1 MTAWTLEK
9 PVNQKNNPNIVLAVL
24 CTGIFLAA
32 VDQTVVVT
40 VLPQIV
46 SDLQNGFSSAG
57 VERAGWIVTA
67 YLTGYTIMLPL
78 MGRVADLH
86 GHRRTYNLAMAIF
99 AAGSLMCALT
109 PNLFFLVGFRA
120 IQAVGGGAVLPIA
133 LAVVG
138 DRFPSGKR
146 ALALGIIG
154 AAAEAGG
161 VLGPLYGSLIGQ
173 YLGWRAIFYLNI
185 PLVLLIIWLMRRYV
199 AESGRRGSRVDWRSG
214 ALLAAALG
222 LATAGVSGAREAGW
236 LVFGGPLL
244 ALSIGFL
251 AGFIFSVKRAEHPL
265 IDFSMFR
272 SRSFSA
278 ANAAHFLLGVALI
291 TALAQVPVFA
301 YSAGWPE
308 TADVSPLR
316 GGLLLI
322 RLTLLIPVGA
332 VLGGLLSARVS
343 GRLAAVAGFCLSAFG
358 LWRLSMWQTTVGD
371 LRQTFDLMTSGIGF
385 GLVIAPISLAAIE
398 ALRRDRLASGASVLT
413 ASRITGMAVGL
424 AALNSWGITDF
435 ESTMSRFPAPLPQIG
450 ESFSTYLNQISAWE
464 HRNIITILGVFR
476 DFFLIAAA
484 ACLLA
489 VIPAILLFS
498 GKRRPA
504 GSNEDGFD

>member
-1 MTAWTLEK
+1 M
-9 PVNQKNNPNIVLAVL
+9 L

-32 VDQTVVVT
+32 LDQTVVVT

-99 AAGSLMCALT
+99 ALGSLMCAFT

-138 DRFPSGKR
+138 RNFPPGKR
-146 ALALGIIG
+146 AFALGIIG

-161 VLGPLYGSLIGQ
+161 VLGPLYGSVIGQ

-185 PLVLLIIWLMRRYV
+185 PLVLIIIWLMRRHV
-199 AESGRRGSRVDWRSG
+199 AESERGGSRVDWRSG
-214 ALLAAALG
+214 ILLALALG
-222 LATAGVSGAREAGW
+222 LATTAVSGAREAGW
-236 LVFGGPLL
+236 LLFGAPLL
-244 ALSIGFL
+244 ALSLAFL
-251 AGFIFSVKRAEHPL
+251 AAFFISVLRSQHPL
-265 IDFSMFR
+265 IDFSMFLN
-272 SRSFSA
+272 RSFSA

-301 YSAGWPE
+301 YSAGWPA

-322 RLTLLIPVGA
+322 RLTLLIPAGA

-358 LWRLSMWQTTVGD
+358 LWRLSMWQANVGD
-371 LRQTFDLMTSGIGF
+371 LRQTFDLMTSGMGF
-385 GLVIAPISLAAIE
+385 GLVIAPISLAAVE
-398 ALRRDRLASGASVLT
+398 ALRKERLASGTSVLT

-450 ESFSTYLNQISAWE
+450 ESFSTYLGQISTWE
-464 HRNIITILGVFR
+464 QRNIITILGVFR
-476 DFFLIAAA
+476 DFFLVAAA

-489 VIPAILLFS
+489 IIPAMLLFEGNRRKTS
-498 GKRRPA
+498 GDNNGA
-504 GSNEDGFD
+504 G

>member
-1 MTAWTLEK
+1 M
-9 PVNQKNNPNIVLAVL
+9 L

-32 VDQTVVVT
+32 LDQTVVVT

-46 SDLQNGFSSAG
+46 SDLENSFSSAG

-67 YLTGYTIMLPL
+67 YLTGYTVMLPL

-99 AAGSLMCALT
+99 ALGSLMCAFT

-138 DRFPSGKR
+138 RSFPPGKR

-161 VLGPLYGSLIGQ
+161 VLGPLYGSVIGQ

-185 PLVLLIIWLMRRYV
+185 PLVLLIIWLMRRHV
-199 AESGRRGSRVDWRSG
+199 AESEYRSNRVDWRSG
-214 ALLAAALG
+214 ALLAVALG
-222 LATAGVSGAREAGW
+222 LATTAVSGAREAGW
-236 LVFGGPLL
+236 LLFGGPLL
-244 ALSIGFL
+244 ALSLIFL
-251 AGFIFSVKRAEHPL
+251 AGFFISIKRAEHPL
-265 IDFSMFR
+265 IDFSMF
-272 SRSFSA
+272 SNRSFSA

-301 YSAGWPE
+301 YSAGWPV
-308 TADVSPLR
+308 TADASPLR

-322 RLTLLIPVGA
+322 RLTLLIPIGA
-332 VLGGLLSARVS
+332 VLGGLFSARVS
-343 GRLAAVAGFCLSAFG
+343 GRLAAVAGFFLSALG
-358 LWRLSMWQTTVGD
+358 LWRLSMWQTNVGD
-371 LRQTFDLMTSGIGF
+371 LRQTFDLMTTGLGF
-385 GLVIAPISLAAIE
+385 GLVIVPISLAAVE
-398 ALRRDRLASGASVLT
+398 ALREERLASGTSVLT
-413 ASRITGMAVGL
+413 ASRVAGMAVGL

-450 ESFSTYLNQISAWE
+450 ESFSAYLSQISAWE

-476 DFFLIAAA
+476 DFFLVAAV

-489 VIPAILLFS
+489 VIPAMLLFS
-498 GKRRPA
+498 SKGKQA
-504 GSNEDGFD
+504 GSSEDSRSKTE